1 MKNRFLIP
9 LVLFVVSCTG
19 GNRQVTNT
27 ESRKEEIMKEAR
39 LAVDSLFGAI
49 ESNDYEKLIS
59 MYDTTSGFISV
70 GSPKM
75 YDYKSLVR
83 HTRKVFPLVEKQTME
98 TRFEKYVIIDP
109 YCFQYVWAGANGVY
123 MKSGEIA
130 KYDDVISIIT
140 FKKEDGT
147 WKIISIQEENYNMPS
162 PQVAGD
168 DD

>member
-1 MKNRFLIP
+1 MKIRYFILLAL
-9 LVLFVVSCTG
+9 LVISCTG
-19 GNRQVTNT
+19 GKKQVIFSENK
-27 ESRKEEIMKEAR
+27 RDAVMKEAG
-39 LAVDSLFGAI
+39 LAVADLFGAI
-49 ESNDYEKLIS
+49 ESNNYEKLLS
-59 MYDTTSGFISV
+59 MYDTTSEFISV

-75 YDYKSLVR
+75 YDYSSLVK

-98 TRFEKYVIIDP
+98 TRFEKYIIIDP

-130 KYDDVISIIT
+130 KYDDVVSIIT

-162 PQVAGD
+162 PQIAGD